1 MSDFYSAIVFL
12 SAFIMIIMVLL
23 VRSNDL
29 VEYSEKQTIYTI
41 SVLVIAGAVSEW
53 LAVWMDGADPSL
65 RLLHVILKTI
75 ELSTAPVIPVLCSSL
90 IRPIRRKKAI
100 FGLLSIHVL
109 LEILF
114 AFWGLDY
121 IFWVDEQSC
130 YHRGAFYWVYALA
143 YIGGML
149 FFTAL
154 LLSESTRH
162 YGTHRTLVAILPLF
176 FFCGFLIEYQTVTVR
191 ITWLCASVAILM
203 VYILY
208 SELRQKDRRADASS
222 EPQQL

>member
-75 ELSTAPVIPVLCSSL
+75 KLSTAPVIPVLCSSL
-90 IRPIRRKKAI
+90 IRPIRCKKAI

-114 AFWGLDY
+114 AFRGLDY

-130 YHRGAFYWVYALA
+130 YHRGAFYWAYALA

-176 FFCGFLIEYQTVTVR
+176 FF
-191 ITWLCASVAILM
+191 
-203 VYILY
+203 
-208 SELRQKDRRADASS
+208 
-222 EPQQL
+222 

>member
-90 IRPIRRKKAI
+90 IRPHTPQKSHFRPA
-100 FGLLSIHVL
+100 
-109 LEILF
+109 
-114 AFWGLDY
+114 LD
-121 IFWVDEQSC
+121 
-130 YHRGAFYWVYALA
+130 
-143 YIGGML
+143 
-149 FFTAL
+149 
-154 LLSESTRH
+154 
-162 YGTHRTLVAILPLF
+162 P
-176 FFCGFLIEYQTVTVR
+176 
-191 ITWLCASVAILM
+191 
-203 VYILY
+203 
-208 SELRQKDRRADASS
+208 RAA
-222 EPQQL
+222 

>member
-75 ELSTAPVIPVLCSSL
+75 ELSTGACHSRAVQLPYPPHTPQKSHF
-90 IRPIRRKKAI
+90 RPA
-100 FGLLSIHVL
+100 
-109 LEILF
+109 
-114 AFWGLDY
+114 LD
-121 IFWVDEQSC
+121 
-130 YHRGAFYWVYALA
+130 
-143 YIGGML
+143 
-149 FFTAL
+149 
-154 LLSESTRH
+154 
-162 YGTHRTLVAILPLF
+162 P
-176 FFCGFLIEYQTVTVR
+176 
-191 ITWLCASVAILM
+191 
-203 VYILY
+203 
-208 SELRQKDRRADASS
+208 RAA
-222 EPQQL
+222 

>member
-75 ELSTAPVIPVLCSSL
+75 EENGEELLSTLDSDEELDRVYDLFMEQI
-90 IRPIRRKKAI
+90 
-100 FGLLSIHVL
+100 LS
-109 LEILF
+109 
-114 AFWGLDY
+114 
-121 IFWVDEQSC
+121 DED
-130 YHRGAFYWVYALA
+130 
-143 YIGGML
+143 
-149 FFTAL
+149 
-154 LLSESTRH
+154 E
-162 YGTHRTLVAILPLF
+162 
-176 FFCGFLIEYQTVTVR
+176 
-191 ITWLCASVAILM
+191 
-203 VYILY
+203 
-208 SELRQKDRRADASS
+208 
-222 EPQQL
+222 

>member
-90 IRPIRRKKAI
+90 IRPIRRKKPFSACSRSTCCLRFCLHSGVWITSSGWTSRAAI
-100 FGLLSIHVL
+100 TAGRFIGSMHWRISAACCFHSAAPEREHTPLWHTPHARCHSAAVFLL
-109 LEILF
+109 
-114 AFWGLDY
+114 
-121 IFWVDEQSC
+121 
-130 YHRGAFYWVYALA
+130 
-143 YIGGML
+143 
-149 FFTAL
+149 
-154 LLSESTRH
+154 
-162 YGTHRTLVAILPLF
+162 
-176 FFCGFLIEYQTVTVR
+176 R
-191 ITWLCASVAILM
+191 ISH
-203 VYILY
+203 
-208 SELRQKDRRADASS
+208 
-222 EPQQL
+222 